1 MATRRY
7 GLKPEQA
14 SFQITEAVGA
24 VTVTNPIEVTVDFD
38 ALVAYSPTMTGP
50 LAKMMVIQALE
61 KVITYIEQ
69 QHLWP
74 PA

>member
-14 SFQITEAVGA
+14 SFQVTEAVGA
-24 VTVTNPIEVTVDFD
+24 AIVTNPIEVTVDFD

-50 LAKMMVIQALE
+50 QAKMLVIQGLR
-61 KVITYIEQ
+61 KVIDYIEQ
-69 QHLWP
+69 THTWP